1 MSMRWQKVAGD
12 LRVFRV
18 QIILLVV
25 TLALGAAGVTAALNA
40 QAILKREI
48 ALSFSKAHVPDLAF
62 WFERAGDTERAAIA
76 GEPGVVTT
84 DARRMV
90 YTRIA
95 IKDGS
100 WLTLRLIVV
109 ADLAAQKLNIVH
121 LHAGTWPDANGAIFI
136 EQSAASMIDADVGQP
151 VRVRKPNGET
161 VSLPLAGFVHDPSIA
176 PSTQERM
183 LYAYVTPT
191 TAQLIGQS
199 PVLDQVLVK
208 LDYRGTNADANES
221 GNTIRASLARKGFTA
236 LRMDVLPNEHPHGPL
251 MAAMLRVLGV
261 LSVLAFVCSVAMA
274 GYVVAAWMRREVRI
288 VGIMKAMGACAHQI
302 ATQYLALV
310 GPVALFAVLL
320 ATPLGHAMG
329 LAVVRYYAISLN
341 IDIVDWDAP
350 SSLLLTEV
358 LLSLTIPLIAMTI
371 PIVSAARMTAYAAIQ
386 DAGIVTLPAGRL
398 AARLLKVS
406 GQMRLTLALRNTWR
420 RPWRLSIML
429 LGLSAGGGLLLM
441 THSNYESLIGVID
454 ISLNQQGHD
463 IDVSMQR
470 AVTAAELEA
479 ITRPL
484 PEVSI
489 AEAWRRVGVGV
500 GAADSATNTS
510 KPSES
515 RRVALT
521 AYPPDSRLFR
531 LPVVHGRAPVAGTSD
546 EILVTRALQDTFPE
560 MQTGRKIKLQYRERR
575 TQVTIVGIVEEIAM
589 PNMYS
594 SFDTYDAVTGLGDKS
609 SLLRVKVSGEQ
620 SADHIELSVQALDRA
635 FLAAGMAPSQIV
647 SRVQMRDALDEHMKV
662 VLDVVRMVALTM
674 ALVGAIML
682 AATTILNI
690 LERSRESGIMRTLG
704 ATPKTIAS
712 IFLIEGASVTFAS
725 FVLSIALSIPLTLAM
740 LSAAEKRL
748 LHMAVPLQ
756 FSWFGLAILL
766 SGAIVVLLAVLICV
780 MLATRKSVREAIAYE

>member
-1 MSMRWQKVAGD
+1 MRWQKVAGD
-12 LRVFRV
+12 LRAFRA
-18 QIILLVV
+18 QMMLLVV

-48 ALSFSKAHVPDLAF
+48 AASFSNARVPDLAF
-62 WFERAGDTERAAIA
+62 WFERVGETERAAAA
-76 GEPGVVTT
+76 GESGVVAT
-84 DARRMV
+84 DARRMA

-95 IKDGS
+95 IKDGN
-100 WLTLRLIVV
+100 WLTLRLIIV
-109 ADLAAQKLNIVH
+109 ADLAVQKLNIVH
-121 LHAGTWPDANGAIFI
+121 LHTGAWPDANGAIFI

-151 VRVRKPNGET
+151 VRVRKPNGEI
-161 VSLPLAGFVHDPSIA
+161 VALPVAGFVHDPSIA

-183 LYAYVTPT
+183 LYAYVTPS
-191 TAQLIGQS
+191 TAQLLGQN
-199 PVLDQVLVK
+199 PVLDQLLIK
-208 LDYRGTNADANES
+208 LEYRGTNVDVNES
-221 GNTIRASLARKGFTA
+221 GNTIRAALARKGLTT
-236 LRMDVLPNEHPHGPL
+236 LRKDVLPNEHPHGPL

-261 LSVLAFVCSVAMA
+261 LSILAFVCSVAMA

-288 VGIMKAMGACAHQI
+288 VGIMKTIGARAHQI
-302 ATQYLALV
+302 AAQYLLLV
-310 GPVALFAVLL
+310 GPIALFAVLL
-320 ATPLGHAMG
+320 AIPLGHALG
-329 LAVVRYYAISLN
+329 LVVVRYYAISLN

-358 LLSLTIPLIAMTI
+358 LLSLAIPLVAMTI
-371 PIVSAARMTAYAAIQ
+371 PIVRAARMTAHAAIQ
-386 DAGIVTLPAGRL
+386 DAGIVALPAGRL
-398 AARLLKVS
+398 AARVLKVPD
-406 GQMRLTLALRNTWR
+406 QMRLTLALRNTWR

-463 IDVSMQR
+463 IDVAMQR

-479 ITRPL
+479 IARPL
-484 PEVSI
+484 PDVSI

-500 GAADSATNTS
+500 GAADSVANTS

-521 AYPPDSRLFR
+521 AYPPNSRLFR
-531 LPVVHGRAPVAGTSD
+531 LPVVHGRSPAAGASD
-546 EILVTRALQDTFPE
+546 EILVTRALQDAFPE
-560 MQTGRKIKLQYRERR
+560 MQPGRKVQLQYPERQ
-575 TQVTIVGIVEEIAM
+575 TPVTIVGIVEEIAM
-589 PNMYS
+589 PNLYT
-594 SFDTYDAVTGLGDKS
+594 SFATYEAVTGLGDKS
-609 SLLRVKVSGEQ
+609 SLLRVKVSGDQ
-620 SADHIELSVQALDRA
+620 RADHIESTVQALDRA

-704 ATPKTIAS
+704 AAPKTIAA
-712 IFLIEGASVTFAS
+712 IFLAEGASVTLAS
-725 FVLSIALSIPLTLAM
+725 FMLSIAVSIPLTLAM

-780 MLATRKSVREAIAYE
+780 MSATRKSVREVIAYE